1 VHHVSTNTN
10 PFERHGIHALS
21 VSSINLFAAEPAL
34 WVMEHLL
41 KRKGR
46 VSPSM
51 HRGTA
56 CEAGIAYGLLHP
68 DADVEHCQSIALTE
82 YDTLTALSGDP
93 RRARERETIAPIVA
107 NGLSELRN
115 YGIPDEVQRRIEVN
129 FDDIPVPFIG
139 FIDFGWSAIGLTLDL
154 KTQIKPPS
162 EISAPHS
169 RQVALYTHKTN
180 REARVAYATP
190 IKTVIYNLEDR
201 ATHIT
206 AIINIARRMEKFLAI
221 SNDPYELA
229 GLVVP
234 NWESFYWTDPVTRA
248 LGREV
253 FGF

>member
-1 VHHVSTNTN
+1 MHHVSTNTN

-56 CEAGIAYGLLHP
+56 CETGLTYGLLHP
-68 DADVEHCQSIALTE
+68 NADVERCQAIALAE
-82 YDTLTALSGDP
+82 YDRLTALSGDP
-93 RRARERETIAPIVA
+93 RRTREREIIAPIIA
-107 NGLSELRN
+107 NGLSALRE
-115 YGIPDEVQRRIEVN
+115 YGIPDEVQCRIEVRL
-129 FDDIPVPFIG
+129 DGVPVPFVG
-139 FIDFGWSAIGLTLDL
+139 FADLGWSARGLTLDV
-154 KTQIKPPS
+154 KTQLRSPS
-162 EISAPHS
+162 EISAPHA
-169 RQVALYTHKTN
+169 RQVALYTHNTN
-180 REARVAYATP
+180 REARVAYVTP
-190 IKTVIYNLEDR
+190 TKTSIYNLEDR
-201 ATHIT
+201 ATHIA